1 MRWTEQELAE
11 MRAFD
16 AELDELEAEGK
27 LRFTY
32 DEYVQSDELDSV
44 SGGRKRG
51 SAKGLTPQE
60 YRKKYYMENHG
71 RILAYKRQWYENN
84 KEHAR
89 EYNRQWCE
97 NNKERVREYQRQ
109 RRAKKAREA
118 GGEGKEYESESTVSG
133 VQ

>member
-1 MRWTEQELAE
+1 MPWTEQELAE
-11 MRAFD
+11 MQAFD

-27 LRFTY
+27 LRLTY

-60 YRKKYYMENHG
+60 YRKKYHMENHG
-71 RILAYKRQWYENN
+71 RILACRRQWY
-84 KEHAR
+84 
-89 EYNRQWCE
+89 E

-109 RRAKKAREA
+109 WYENNKERVREYKRQYRAKAREA
-118 GGEGKEYESESTVSG
+118 GGEGNER
-133 VQ
+133 

>member
-1 MRWTEQELAE
+1 MPWTEQELAE
-11 MRAFD
+11 MQAFD

-27 LRFTY
+27 LRLTY

-60 YRKKYYMENHG
+60 YRKKYYMEN
-71 RILAYKRQWYENN
+71 RDRFLAYHRQWYENN
-84 KEHAR
+84 KEHKR
-89 EYNRQWCE
+89 EYQRQWVE

-109 RRAKKAREA
+109 YRAKKAREA
-118 GGEGKEYESESTVSG
+118 GGKGNER
-133 VQ
+133 

>member
-1 MRWTEQELAE
+1 MPWTEQELAE
-11 MRAFD
+11 MQAFD

-27 LRFTY
+27 LRLTY

-60 YRKKYYMENHG
+60 YRKKYHMENHG
-71 RILAYKRQWYENN
+71 RILACRRQWYKNN
-84 KEHAR
+84 KERAR
-89 EYNRQWCE
+89 ECQRQWYK

-109 RRAKKAREA
+109 YRAKSPR
-118 GGEGKEYESESTVSG
+118 GGRRGEGI
-133 VQ
+133 